1 MTIEP
6 VDAEVR
12 NEVTAAASGVVVQAG
27 TVVGGVHVHSP
38 RPAVPTPRQLPPV
51 PPVFVGRA
59 AELAALSSALAP
71 EHHGGAGRVAVVA
84 GAGGMGKTWL
94 VSHWAHHH
102 VDRFPDGQLFVDLLG
117 FSPAGPPLEPT
128 AVLRGF
134 LEALDVE
141 PGRVPP
147 DLHSRTA
154 MFRSLV
160 EGRRILIVLDN
171 ASDVEQVAPL
181 LPGTSTCSV
190 VVTSRRHLSGLVT
203 RFGADLI
210 RVGALV
216 DDEPRRLL
224 VARLGVARV
233 DNASD
238 EVSELLRLCAG
249 HPLALAVVA
258 GRAQADPH
266 VPLAELAEELR
277 DPPTRL
283 AALADEDP
291 ASSLPAVLD
300 WSSHALAPGPRRV
313 LGLLAIAPG
322 PDIDVAAAASLTALS
337 IPAANAAFRVLVQAS
352 LVDRH
357 STGRYRMHD
366 LVRLHAHDLC
376 GEPERSSALRR
387 VVDFYLHTAHAGDQ
401 HLNPHATPLHLSRP
415 VAGCDPLPLA
425 PDDRAVMTWFDANHC
440 CLLAAQQ
447 VAAARGWHDATWS
460 LARVLF
466 GYHYRRGHARAS
478 VAVWRAGVDAAKR
491 LDDTAAL
498 TLAHRNLGLALSRV
512 GEDEPASPTLRKVS
526 APPESRSVISST
538 ARRCRARARTCSS
551 P

>member
-1 MTIEP
+1 MTIEHGSDDTTLASGSLSLSGS
-6 VDAEVR
+6 VDAGVR
-12 NEVTAAASGVVVQAG
+12 NEVAAAAVSGVVLQAG

-38 RPAVPTPRQLPPV
+38 HPAVPTPRQLPPV
-51 PPVFVGRA
+51 PAAFVGHA
-59 AELAALSSALAP
+59 PELAALSSALTP
-71 EHHGGAGRVAVVA
+71 EHHGNAGRVAVVA

-117 FSPAGPPLEPT
+117 FSPAAPLEPT

-134 LEALDVE
+134 LEALNVE
-141 PGRVPP
+141 PWRVPP

-154 MFRSLV
+154 MFRSLA

-171 ASDVEQVAPL
+171 AADVEQVAPL
-181 LPGTSTCSV
+181 LPGASTCAV
-190 VVTSRRHLSGLVT
+190 VVTSRRHLAGLVT
-203 RFGADLI
+203 RFGANLI
-210 RVGALV
+210 RMGVLV
-216 DDEPRRLL
+216 EDEPRRLL

-238 EVSELLRLCAG
+238 AVSELLRLCAG

-266 VPLAELAEELR
+266 VLFAELAEELR

-300 WSSHALAPGPRRV
+300 WSLRALAPGPRRM

-322 PDIDVAAAASLTALS
+322 PDIDAAAAASLAAVS
-337 IPAANAAFRVLVQAS
+337 ISAANAAFRVLLQAS

-366 LVRLHAHDLC
+366 LIRLHAHDLC
-376 GEPERSSALRR
+376 GESERSSALRR
-387 VVDFYLHTAHAGDQ
+387 VVDFYLHTAHAGDR
-401 HLNPHATPLHLSRP
+401 HLNPRATPLQLSRP
-415 VAGCDPLPLA
+415 VAGCEPLPLA
-425 PDDRAVMTWFDANHC
+425 PDDRAIMTWFDANHC

-447 VAAARGWHDATWS
+447 VATARDWHDVTWS

-466 GYHYRRGHARAS
+466 GYHDRRG
-478 VAVWRAGVDAAKR
+478 
-491 LDDTAAL
+491 L
-498 TLAHRNLGLALSRV
+498 
-512 GEDEPASPTLRKVS
+512 
-526 APPESRSVISST
+526 SST
-538 ARRCRARARTCSS
+538 GFAGGCDYPLGGGTGAVVW
-551 P
+551 